1 MAGGGKQAPEV
12 TVTVCVGSSCHVKGS
27 RRVINGF
34 SALLKKHAMEERV
47 ELKGSFCMERCGK
60 GVNWKINETP
70 ITSATTDEAVTEFR
84 ERVIERLIRGAAP
97 ELPAGATEAEPDE

>member
-1 MAGGGKQAPEV
+1 VADERKRARL

-34 SALLKKHAMEERV
+34 CALLKEHGLEERV

-60 GVNWKINETP
+60 GVNWKIGDTP
-70 ITSATTDEAVTEFR
+70 ITSATTDEAVAAFR
-84 ERVIERLIRGAAP
+84 DRVVGRLLRGRR
-97 ELPAGATEAEPDE
+97 PAGEARTDG